1 VRRAAGEQ
9 IWKRGGGARSVGRAG
24 AAGASRSAAAL
35 RWRTAGGVWGLRTGR
50 RKSRP
55 ASSIPFCAGAGGSS
69 RAGSPARRI
78 WRTAA
83 VRPSGPAEGKARVTL
98 GRHLQREGAA
108 AKGDERGG
116 GRHALDGGAS
126 PDPPTSRLPR
136 SGAGGEGMLFD
147 FVVYLLT
154 RASCG

>member
-1 VRRAAGEQ
+1 V
-9 IWKRGGGARSVGRAG
+9 ITMKDTVGYG
-24 AAGASRSAAAL
+24 QTASLPSRCMATGWRSA
-35 RWRTAGGVWGLRTGR
+35 TV
-50 RKSRP
+50 P
-55 ASSIPFCAGAGGSS
+55 
-69 RAGSPARRI
+69 
-78 WRTAA
+78 
-83 VRPSGPAEGKARVTL
+83 PSGPAEGKARGTL

-116 GRHALDGGAS
+116 GRHALDGGSS

-136 SGAGGEGMLFD
+136 SGAGGEGKLFD